1 MTRTALVLRHVQFED
16 LGTFGPALEGAG
28 YAIRYMTVG
37 DSGFPGEDPIRSDLL
52 IALGGPIGVYEDGI
66 YPFLKAEREFITKR
80 LETKRPTLG
89 ICLGAQ
95 LIAASFGASVI
106 PAGVKEI
113 GFAPIDLTDAGWAS
127 PLRHLEG
134 VSVLHWHGDTYT
146 LPQGATNLA
155 STSLVQQ
162 QAFSIGESILGIQFH
177 PEAETGPRF
186 ERWLVG
192 HAAELAAAGI
202 DVPGLRHD
210 AQRYGKNL
218 ELAAGA
224 LLEEWLAGLRDAR

>member
-1 MTRTALVLRHVQFED
+1 MVRAALVLRHVHFED

-37 DSGFPGEDPIRSDLL
+37 DSGFPGEDPIEPDLL
-52 IALGGPIGVYEDGI
+52 VVLGGPIGVYEDPI
-66 YPFLKAEREFITKR
+66 YPFLKAEREFIARR

-89 ICLGAQ
+89 VCLGAQ
-95 LIAASFGASVI
+95 LIAASLGASVF

-113 GFAPIDLTDAGWAS
+113 GFAPVDLTDAGRAS
-127 PLRHLEG
+127 ALRHLEG

-155 STSLVQQ
+155 STPLVQQ
-162 QAFSIGESILGIQFH
+162 QAFSIGETILGIQFH
-177 PEAETGPRF
+177 PEAETGLGF

-202 DVPGLRHD
+202 DVPGLRQD
-210 AQRYGKNL
+210 GQRYGKKL

-224 LLEEWLAGLRDAR
+224 LLEEWLAGLQGAR